1 MHTQILLYIEQKA
14 RVYQSPHRA
23 SFIRY
28 YVTLYNIIITITTA
42 TSIYMNNN
50 LLCHSTIFS
59 AIALL
64 LPKRFVF
71 VIVIIIYVYNIVL
84 RCIRSDTGGDTLLY
98 RKSYTIEESVQIQTH
113 KYDLD

>member
-1 MHTQILLYIEQKA
+1 MHTQILLYIEQKV

-23 SFIRY
+23 NFIRY
-28 YVTLYNIIITITTA
+28 YTTLYKNIIIITTA

-50 LLCHSTIFS
+50 VLCHRGNFS

-71 VIVIIIYVYNIVL
+71 VIVIIIYINNIVL
-84 RCIRSDTGGDTLLY
+84 HCIRSNTGGDTLLY
-98 RKSYTIEESVQIQTH
+98 RKSYTFKESVQNTDTYIRP
-113 KYDLD
+113 